1 MPVDDDLNAYEIA
14 NLQNMFFHQAPESLN
29 NPPHLI
35 GGVRNSVL
43 STLESHH
50 IQVPQEEEEKQ

>member
-1 MPVDDDLNAYEIA
+1 MPADDDLNAYEIA
-14 NLQNMFFHQAPESLN
+14 NLQNMFFQRAPDSFN
-29 NPPHLI
+29 NVPLV

-50 IQVPQEEEEKQ
+50 I

>member
-14 NLQNMFFHQAPESLN
+14 NLQNLFFQQAPESLN
-29 NPPHLI
+29 NPPLL

-50 IQVPQEEEEKQ
+50 I

>member
-14 NLQNMFFHQAPESLN
+14 NLQNMFFQAQDNNSMN
-29 NPPHLI
+29 NPRP
-35 GGVRNSVL
+35 RNSIL

-50 IQVPQEEEEKQ
+50 I